1 MGRIN
6 RVKYLEEF
14 LNECN
19 INIEE
24 FISNINTGDI
34 RTISSNYF
42 DPYDFVEQMLV
53 NTFVWINSK
62 EGVEYWTEIYKKF
75 KEWKYLFILLYL

>member
-24 FISNINTGDI
+24 FISNISINDI
-34 RTISSNYF
+34 RTISCHYF
-42 DPYDFVEQMLV
+42 DPYDFIEQMLT
-53 NTFVWINSK
+53 NTFVWIKSK

-75 KEWKYLFILLYL
+75 KEWKF

>member
-24 FISNINTGDI
+24 FISNINVHDI
-34 RTISSNYF
+34 RTISSHCF
-42 DPYDFVEQMLV
+42 DPYDFVEQMLI
-53 NTFVWINSK
+53 NTFVWIKSK
-62 EGVEYWTEIYKKF
+62 EGIEYWTEIYKKF
-75 KEWKYLFILLYL
+75 KEWKF